1 MTKIVVVQIGGEWC
15 WQTGAN
21 GLFGLVV
28 GGGDRRGAA
37 AKPKKATKKEKDDKV
52 KKIKK
57 KELADLMSWAG
68 K

>member
-1 MTKIVVVQIGGEWC
+1 MRHNRASFLC
-15 WQTGAN
+15 
-21 GLFGLVV
+21 F
-28 GGGDRRGAA
+28 